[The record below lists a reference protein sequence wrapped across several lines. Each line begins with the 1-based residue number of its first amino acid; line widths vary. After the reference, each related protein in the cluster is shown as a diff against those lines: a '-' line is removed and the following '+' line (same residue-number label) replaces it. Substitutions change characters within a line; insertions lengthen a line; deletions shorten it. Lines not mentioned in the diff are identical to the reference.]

1 MTNTE
6 ALDRIENYF
15 GLQQFEEVPEV
26 EIIDASHV
34 RLVGCLNQA
43 GGFAEVVY
51 TYDLSCP
58 DVVEFVSVVYP
69 AAQMSGVAA

>member
-1 MTNTE
+1 MTKSE

-15 GLQQFEEVPEV
+15 GLSHFYEIPTV
-26 EIIDASHV
+26 EFLDATTV
-34 RLVGCLNQA
+34 RLTGCLGEQH
-43 GGFAEVVY
+43 GFAEVVE

>member
-1 MTNTE
+1 MTKSE

-15 GLQQFEEVPEV
+15 GLSQFEEVPEV
-26 EIIDASHV
+26 EIVDASCV

-51 TYDLSCP
+51 TYDLSCS
-58 DVVEFVSVVYP
+58 DLVEFVSVVYP